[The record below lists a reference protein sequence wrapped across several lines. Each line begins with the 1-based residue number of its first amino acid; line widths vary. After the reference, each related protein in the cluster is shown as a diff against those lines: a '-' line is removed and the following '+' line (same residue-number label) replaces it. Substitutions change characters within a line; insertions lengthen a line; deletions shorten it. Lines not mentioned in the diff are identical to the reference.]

1 MKNKWYKGHFG
12 KFWDD
17 SYKNFNYTR
26 QPITDEEVADWVS
39 KGYDQ
44 VKSYT
49 GSMYDNRN
57 PMPEW
62 VNNLK
67 GLLDFKNLTFTFY
80 KMETLEIM
88 PEHVDHFRTYLRLNN
103 AEYKNAVRILLMLED
118 WKPGHYLEI
127 DGVGIV
133 NWTAGDYYV
142 WDSDVPHAA
151 SNIGVDPRYTLQI
164 TAEKIQGTDVWRK
177 LHWFN
182 IPKLE
187 TKRVSEVDPYMFH
200 LSNFFNQTKDPYFF
214 YMYNQEI
221 KELNEITH
229 DEETANYLNE
239 KGLKF
244 YLYEPLCSYQ
254 LSASPE
260 IKYNRNFY
268 NEFVGDEHPST
279 LRATELD
286 SILQYA
292 QRNNLTNITV
302 HSCDYDIEK
311 YYPYYSPRLKL
322 VCDDIF
328 AKTCRPINVRD
339 KSINDNFT
347 KKFISANWRYTP
359 HRHIIA
365 ATVAPLSSYVSWY
378 YKADFA
384 TIAIDIWFNFHEW
397 KNSECTMKY
406 FEKMI
411 VGMQHLNR
419 NAPINLDLAITD
431 SVLIKHNDYSQY
443 FPNDVFYEN
452 KKEIIDGD
460 NNALEEFYRDIF
472 CDIVTE
478 SRFAQPTANYSEK
491 VYQPMW
497 YKKPFVLAAP
507 PYTLKYLK
515 EQGFKTFSDFWD
527 ESYDDIE
534 DHQERMFK
542 IIDVIDFINSKS
554 IDELR
559 QIYLQMIPI
568 LEHNE
573 KLVEE
578 TIYKGQ

>member
-12 KFWDD
+12 KFWDNGFKD
-17 SYKNFNYTR
+17 LPYTK
-26 QPITDEEVADWVS
+26 QSVTQEEVDDWVS
-39 KGYDQ
+39 KGYDY

-57 PMPEW
+57 PMPDW
-62 VNNLK
+62 VQSLK

-80 KMETLEIM
+80 KMDTLEIM
-88 PEHVDHFRTYLRLNN
+88 PEHVDHFRTYLRLHN
-103 AEYKNAVRILLMLED
+103 AEYKNVVRILVMLED

-133 NWTAGDYYV
+133 NWIAGDYFV

-151 SNIGVDPRYTLQI
+151 SNVGVDPRYTLQI
-164 TAEKIQGTDVWRK
+164 SAEKIQGTDVWRK

-187 TKRVSEVDPYMFH
+187 TKRVSQVDPYMFH
-200 LSNFFNQTKDPYFF
+200 INKFLKNTTDPFFV
-214 YMYNQEI
+214 YMYNQEL
-221 KELNEITH
+221 KELDEITH
-229 DEETANYLNE
+229 DTETIYFLNE
-239 KGLKF
+239 KGLTF
-244 YLYEPLCSYQ
+244 YLYEPICSY
-254 LSASPE
+254 LASPSPT
-260 IKYNRNFY
+260 ITYNRNFY
-268 NEFVGDEHPST
+268 NEFNGIESSES
-279 LRATELD
+279 LRASELD
-286 SILQYA
+286 SILSYA
-292 QRNNLTNITV
+292 ERNNLTNITV
-302 HSCDYDIEK
+302 RTCDYNIKE
-311 YYPYYSPRLKL
+311 YYPYYSSRLNL

-328 AKTCRPINVRD
+328 IKTCRPIKVTD
-339 KSINDNFT
+339 SSINANFT
-347 KKFISANWRYTP
+347 KKFVSANWRYTP

-378 YKADFA
+378 YKADFS
-384 TIAIDIWFNFHEW
+384 TIAIDNWYNFHSW
-397 KNSECTMKY
+397 KTKPETLKY

-411 VGMQHLNR
+411 VGIQHLNR
-419 NAPINLDLAITD
+419 NAPINLDLSIDHAF
-431 SVLIKHNDYSQY
+431 LIKTNDYTQY

-452 KKEIIDGD
+452 KKELIDGN

-497 YKKPFVLAAP
+497 YKKPFVLVAP
-507 PYTLKYLK
+507 PHTLKYLK

-527 ESYDDIE
+527 ESYDSIE

-559 QIYLQMIPI
+559 QLYLHMGPI
-568 LEHNE
+568 LEHNN

-578 TIYKGQ
+578 TIYKG